1 MGWRDEATG
10 KGCRRQ
16 CEGKRRHGRCRRGSM
31 ADVHSFGLMHAV
43 LDWQAMHYEVVC
55 LLFFD
60 LPPRGCVPREGMS
73 QSDVPPGDEQE
84 RYVTASLRIP
94 TRLSTKKSMSAQ

>member
-16 CEGKRRHGRCRRGSM
+16 CEGKCRHGRCRRGSM
-31 ADVHSFGLMHAV
+31 ADTHSLGLMYDV
-43 LDWQAMHYEVVC
+43 SDWQDVNDEVVC

-60 LPPRGCVPREGMS
+60 LALAEVPSKE
-73 QSDVPPGDEQE
+73 
-84 RYVTASLRIP
+84 
-94 TRLSTKKSMSAQ
+94 